1 MNITLIE
8 PSRYAADG
16 RLLRGQQLLFPMITL
31 PMLAALTPA
40 DVWVKIVNEF
50 FEDIDFREHVD
61 VVGIT
66 AYTSRILRAY
76 EIADEFRRRG
86 VHVVMGGIHVTMEPD
101 EALAHADTVIMG
113 EADELWPRFIGDFRR
128 GAPQRLYQYDA
139 PPSLD
144 RLPAP
149 RFSLLDHRRYLSLQ
163 HRGISRLLPTPLLPV
178 QTARGC
184 PHHCD

>member
-1 MNITLIE
+1 
-8 PSRYAADG
+8 
-16 RLLRGQQLLFPMITL
+16 
-31 PMLAALTPA
+31 
-40 DVWVKIVNEF
+40 
-50 FEDIDFREHVD
+50 
-61 VVGIT
+61 VGIT